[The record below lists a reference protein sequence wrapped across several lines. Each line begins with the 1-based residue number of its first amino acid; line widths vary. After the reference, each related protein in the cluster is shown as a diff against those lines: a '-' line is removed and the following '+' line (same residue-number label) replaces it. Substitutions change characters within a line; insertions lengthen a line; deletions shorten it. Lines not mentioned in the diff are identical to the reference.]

1 MKVDVK
7 IRHNFSSYY
16 QFRLIT
22 NDVSFFY
29 NSSMSDELDIDYEEF
44 KERLLKVIG
53 ERKILKSANEF
64 VFKIKNP
71 KELNSLVEDFKNEF
85 VNELVAL
92 SLGGEYY

>member
-1 MKVDVK
+1 MKADVK

-16 QFRLIT
+16 QFHLIT